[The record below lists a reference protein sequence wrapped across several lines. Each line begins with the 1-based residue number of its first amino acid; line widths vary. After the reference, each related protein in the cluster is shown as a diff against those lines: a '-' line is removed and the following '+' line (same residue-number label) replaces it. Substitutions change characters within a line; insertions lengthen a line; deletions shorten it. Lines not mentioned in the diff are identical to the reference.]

1 MAFRSDRRLEPLKSQ
16 RHRPTTRDETSFR
29 PFGQRAPLTPYATA
43 QQAYRDSAILTA
55 PPERLVVMLYDGA
68 NRFLIQGATALR
80 SGDLAVMNDRLR
92 RAEAIVTELRQT
104 LDMSAGQVAANLES
118 IYSFC
123 QRLLLEARLKQDPEK
138 IEQVAK
144 LLRELR
150 DAWDQVAG
158 QACTP
163 VTAAS

>member
-1 MAFRSDRRLEPLKSQ
+1 M
-16 RHRPTTRDETSFR
+16 
-29 PFGQRAPLTPYATA
+29 TPYATA

-68 NRFLIQGATALR
+68 NRFLLQGAAAMR
-80 SGDLAVMNDRLR
+80 AGDLTVSNEKMR
-92 RAEAIVTELRQT
+92 RAEAIVQELRGT
-104 LDMSAGQVAANLES
+104 LDMSAGQVAVNLDS

-123 QRLLLEARLKQDPEK
+123 QRLLLEARLKRDPEK
-138 IEQVAK
+138 IEEVAR

>member
-1 MAFRSDRRLEPLKSQ
+1 
-16 RHRPTTRDETSFR
+16 
-29 PFGQRAPLTPYATA
+29 LTPYAQA

-55 PPERLVVMLYDGA
+55 PPERLLVMLYDGA
-68 NRFLIQGATALR
+68 NRFLIQAATALR
-80 SGDLAVMNDRLR
+80 SGDLSAMNDRLR
-92 RAEAIVTELRQT
+92 RAEAIITELRQT
-104 LDMSAGQVAANLES
+104 LDMSQGEVASNLES

-123 QRLLLEARLKQDPEK
+123 QRLLLESRLKRDPEP

-150 DAWDQVAG
+150 DAWDQA
-158 QACTP
+158 AAKSCTP

>member
-1 MAFRSDRRLEPLKSQ
+1 M
-16 RHRPTTRDETSFR
+16 
-29 PFGQRAPLTPYATA
+29 TPHATA

-68 NRFLIQGATALR
+68 NRFLIQGATAMR
-80 SGDLAVMNDRLR
+80 SGDLSLMNDRLR
-92 RAEAIVTELRQT
+92 RAEAIVHELRAT
-104 LDMSAGQVAANLES
+104 LDMSAGEVAQNLES

-123 QRLLLEARLKQDPEK
+123 QRLLLEARLKQDPSR
-138 IEQVAK
+138 IEHVAG

-158 QACTP
+158 TACAPAT
-163 VTAAS
+163 TA

>member
-1 MAFRSDRRLEPLKSQ
+1 M
-16 RHRPTTRDETSFR
+16 
-29 PFGQRAPLTPYATA
+29 TPHAQA

-68 NRFLIQGATALR
+68 NRFLLQGAAAMR
-80 SGDLAVMNDRLR
+80 EGDLTLMNDRLR
-92 RAEAIVTELRQT
+92 RAEAIINELRAT
-104 LDMSAGQVAANLES
+104 LDMSQGEVASNLES

-123 QRLLLEARLKQDPEK
+123 QRLLLEARLKRDPEK
-138 IEQVAK
+138 IEQTAK

-163 VTAAS
+163 ATAV

>member
-1 MAFRSDRRLEPLKSQ
+1 
-16 RHRPTTRDETSFR
+16 
-29 PFGQRAPLTPYATA
+29 LTPYAQA

-68 NRFLIQGATALR
+68 NRFLMQGAMALR
-80 SGDLAVMNDRLR
+80 AGDLTVMNDRLR
-92 RAEAIVTELRQT
+92 RAEAIITELRQT
-104 LDMSAGQVAANLES
+104 LDMSQGEVASNLES

-123 QRLLLEARLKQDPEK
+123 QRLLLEARLQQDADR

-144 LLRELR
+144 LLRDLR

-163 VTAAS
+163 ATAVS

>member
-1 MAFRSDRRLEPLKSQ
+1 
-16 RHRPTTRDETSFR
+16 
-29 PFGQRAPLTPYATA
+29 
-43 QQAYRDSAILTA
+43 
-55 PPERLVVMLYDGA
+55 
-68 NRFLIQGATALR
+68 
-80 SGDLAVMNDRLR
+80 
-92 RAEAIVTELRQT
+92 
-104 LDMSAGQVAANLES
+104 MSAGQVAANLES

>member
-1 MAFRSDRRLEPLKSQ
+1 M
-16 RHRPTTRDETSFR
+16 
-29 PFGQRAPLTPYATA
+29 TPYATA

-55 PPERLVVMLYDGA
+55 PPERLVVMLYDGV

-80 SGDLAVMNDRLR
+80 SGDMTVTNDRLR
-92 RAEAIVTELRQT
+92 RAEAIITELRAT
-104 LDMSAGQVAANLES
+104 LDLSQGQVANNLES

-123 QRLLLEARLKQDPEK
+123 QRHLLEARLKRDPEK
-138 IEQVAK
+138 IEHVAK

-150 DAWDQVAG
+150 EAWDQVAG

>member
-1 MAFRSDRRLEPLKSQ
+1 M
-16 RHRPTTRDETSFR
+16 
-29 PFGQRAPLTPYATA
+29 TPYATA

-68 NRFLIQGATALR
+68 NRFLLQGAAALR
-80 SGDLAVMNDRLR
+80 GGDLTVMNDKLR
-92 RAEAIVTELRQT
+92 RAEAIITELRAT
-104 LDMSAGQVAANLES
+104 LDLSQGEVATNLES

-123 QRLLLEARLKQDPEK
+123 QRYLLEARLKQDPDK
-138 IEQVAK
+138 IDHVAK

-150 DAWDQVAG
+150 DAWEQIAG

-163 VTAAS
+163 VTAA

>member
-1 MAFRSDRRLEPLKSQ
+1 M
-16 RHRPTTRDETSFR
+16 
-29 PFGQRAPLTPYATA
+29 TPHATA

-55 PPERLVVMLYDGA
+55 PPERLLVMLYDGA

-80 SGDLAVMNDRLR
+80 AGDLTVMNERLR

-104 LDMSAGQVAANLES
+104 LDMSQGQVATNLES
-118 IYSFC
+118 IYAFC

-163 VTAAS
+163 VTAVS

>member
-1 MAFRSDRRLEPLKSQ
+1 M
-16 RHRPTTRDETSFR
+16 
-29 PFGQRAPLTPYATA
+29 TPYATA

-68 NRFLIQGATALR
+68 NRFLIQGATAMRDGNL
-80 SGDLAVMNDRLR
+80 SVMNDRQLR
-92 RAEAIVTELRQT
+92 AT

-123 QRLLLEARLKQDPEK
+123 QRLLLEARLKQDAEK
-138 IEQVAK
+138 IDHVAK

-150 DAWDQVAG
+150 DAWDQAAG
-158 QACTP
+158 QSCTP

>member
-1 MAFRSDRRLEPLKSQ
+1 M
-16 RHRPTTRDETSFR
+16 
-29 PFGQRAPLTPYATA
+29 TPYAQA

-55 PPERLVVMLYDGA
+55 PPERLLVMLYDGA
-68 NRFLIQGATALR
+68 NRFLIQAATALR
-80 SGDLAVMNDRLR
+80 SGDLTTMNERLR
-92 RAEAIVTELRQT
+92 RAEAIITELRQT
-104 LDMSAGQVAANLES
+104 LDMSQGQVAANLES

-123 QRLLLEARLKQDPEK
+123 ARLLLEARLKQDPEK

-150 DAWDQVAG
+150 DAWDQA
-158 QACTP
+158 AAKTCTP

>member
-1 MAFRSDRRLEPLKSQ
+1 M
-16 RHRPTTRDETSFR
+16 
-29 PFGQRAPLTPYATA
+29 TPYAQA

-55 PPERLVVMLYDGA
+55 PPERLLVMLYDGA
-68 NRFLIQGATALR
+68 NRFLIQAATALR
-80 SGDLAVMNDRLR
+80 AGDLTIMNERLR
-92 RAEAIVTELRQT
+92 RAEAIITELRQT
-104 LDMSAGQVAANLES
+104 LDMSQGQVAANLES

-123 QRLLLEARLKQDPEK
+123 QRLLLDARLKQDPEK

-150 DAWDQVAG
+150 EAWDQA
-158 QACTP
+158 AAKTCTP

>member
-1 MAFRSDRRLEPLKSQ
+1 
-16 RHRPTTRDETSFR
+16 
-29 PFGQRAPLTPYATA
+29 LTPYAAA

-80 SGDLAVMNDRLR
+80 GGDLSVMNDRLR
-92 RAEAIVTELRQT
+92 RAEAILTELRQT
-104 LDMSAGQVAANLES
+104 LDLSQGQVATNLDS

-123 QRLLLEARLKQDPEK
+123 QRLLLESRLKQDPEK

>member
-1 MAFRSDRRLEPLKSQ
+1 
-16 RHRPTTRDETSFR
+16 
-29 PFGQRAPLTPYATA
+29 LTPYATA

-80 SGDLAVMNDRLR
+80 AGDLTVMNDRLR
-92 RAEAIVTELRQT
+92 RAEAIITELRQT
-104 LDMSAGQVAANLES
+104 LDMSAGKVAANLES

-123 QRLLLEARLKQDPEK
+123 QRLLLESRLKQDPEK

-144 LLRELR
+144 LLRDLR

>member
-1 MAFRSDRRLEPLKSQ
+1 
-16 RHRPTTRDETSFR
+16 
-29 PFGQRAPLTPYATA
+29 LTPYATA

-68 NRFLIQGATALR
+68 NRFLLQGAAAMR
-80 SGDLAVMNDRLR
+80 AGDLTVMNDRLR
-92 RAEAIVTELRQT
+92 RAEAIVTELRAT
-104 LDMSAGQVAANLES
+104 LDLSAGQVAANLES

-123 QRLLLEARLKQDPEK
+123 QRLLLEARLKKDPAK
-138 IEQVAK
+138 IDHVAQ

>member
-1 MAFRSDRRLEPLKSQ
+1 M
-16 RHRPTTRDETSFR
+16 
-29 PFGQRAPLTPYATA
+29 TPYAQA

-68 NRFLIQGATALR
+68 NRFLIQAATALR
-80 SGDLAVMNDRLR
+80 AGDLTIMNERLR
-92 RAEAIVTELRQT
+92 RAEAIITELRQT
-104 LDMSAGQVAANLES
+104 LDMSQGQVAANLES

-123 QRLLLEARLKQDPEK
+123 QRLLLEARLKRDPEK

-150 DAWDQVAG
+150 DAWDQA
-158 QACTP
+158 AAKTCTP
-163 VTAAS
+163 VTAVS